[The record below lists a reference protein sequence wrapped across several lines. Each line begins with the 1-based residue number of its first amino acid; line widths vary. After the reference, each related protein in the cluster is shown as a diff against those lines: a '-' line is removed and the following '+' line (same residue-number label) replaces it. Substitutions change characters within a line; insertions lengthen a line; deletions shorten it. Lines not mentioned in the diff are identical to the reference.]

1 MPLIA
6 LIRHGPTEW
15 NAAKRLQGRVDPPL
29 SALGRAEVGR
39 RRLPADLDGW
49 RLVSSPLRRAVETA
63 RLLAADPSVSLEM
76 EPHLIEMDWGAWEG
90 ETIADLR
97 ARLGPAMAG
106 NEARGLDFRPDGGE
120 SPREVQA
127 RLQPWL
133 DRLATGGADTVAVT
147 HKGVIRALY
156 ALAIGWDM
164 TGRIPDKLDWRA
176 AHLFR
181 LEATGLDGVGSIV
194 PHRLNLPLGERLP

>member
-6 LIRHGPTEW
+6 LLRHGPTEW

-29 SALGRAEVGR
+29 SAPGRAEVGR

-49 RLVSSPLRRAVETA
+49 RLVSSPLRRVVETA
-63 RLLAADPSVSLEM
+63 LILAG
-76 EPHLIEMDWGAWEG
+76 EPVIEPRLIEMDWGAWEG
-90 ETIADLR
+90 ETVADLR
-97 ARLGPAMAG
+97 ARLGPAMAE

-133 DRLATGGADTVAVT
+133 DELAAGGDDTVAVT

-156 ALAIGWDM
+156 ARATGWDM
-164 TGRIPDKLDWRA
+164 TGRMPDKLDWRM

-181 LEATGLDGVGSIV
+181 VEATGLDGTGAIV